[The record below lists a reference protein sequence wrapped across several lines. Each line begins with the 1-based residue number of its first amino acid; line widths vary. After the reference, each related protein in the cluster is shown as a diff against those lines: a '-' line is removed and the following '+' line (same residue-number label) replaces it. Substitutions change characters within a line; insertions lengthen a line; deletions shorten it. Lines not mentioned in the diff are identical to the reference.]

1 VCHYH
6 HSTTPLY
13 ATLQYKK
20 LLGAK
25 FDEMDDN
32 LPGKLN
38 EIKSELMSI
47 ANLTLR
53 CNDLEQ
59 SASDKE
65 EELKLLKSSMKFTLI
80 KELQIEAQ
88 TYFDE
93 ARRLKQILD
102 HRSQQDR
109 EEAQERK
116 WAERQEDM
124 GQSDAPEE
132 NSVHTEELKDKM
144 QSLEKELEDVQNQIN
159 QVDN

>member
-1 VCHYH
+1 
-6 HSTTPLY
+6 
-13 ATLQYKK
+13 
-20 LLGAK
+20 
-25 FDEMDDN
+25 MDDN

-59 SASDKE
+59 GASDKE

-109 EEAQERK
+109 EDAQERK
-116 WAERQEDM
+116 WAEQQEDM
-124 GQSDAPEE
+124 GGMSAMGESDAPEE
-132 NSVHTEELKDKM
+132 SNVDTEELKDKM
-144 QSLEKELEDVQNQIN
+144 QSLEKELEEVQNQIN
-159 QVDN
+159 QVDNNN